1 VDSIEFWKFVVEVD
15 EGEINIAHAN
25 TNAIMILDTYEIELY
40 INKKMWLR

>member
-25 TNAIMILDTYEIELY
+25 AIMILETYEIELY